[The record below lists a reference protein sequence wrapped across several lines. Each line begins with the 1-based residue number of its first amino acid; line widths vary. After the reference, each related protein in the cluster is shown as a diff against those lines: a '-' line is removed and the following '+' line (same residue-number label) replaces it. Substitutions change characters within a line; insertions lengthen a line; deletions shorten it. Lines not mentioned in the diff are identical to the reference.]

1 MGNRKV
7 FTHLSKNS
15 AVVHAE
21 IPKEKT
27 LRKVLTSPLHPNT
40 SGPYEKDPPPFGRP
54 VFGCLFRLAL
64 QGEHEFLRRS
74 RLDGSPDR
82 NRQPAVERAKRL
94 RLDDDQCRFG
104 QRRCDDLFL
113 GAESRWRDTAIS
125 TVVRTNQADTT
136 EFVSTDS

>member
-1 MGNRKV
+1 MQARHNHNILCWIMGNRKV

-54 VFGCLFRLAL
+54 VSGRLFRLAL

-94 RLDDDQCRFG
+94 RMDDDQRYFS
-104 QRRCDDLFL
+104 QRRCNALFL
-113 GAESRWRDTAIS
+113 GAKSRWRNAAIE
-125 TVVRTNQADTT
+125 D
-136 EFVSTDS
+136 FV